1 MSRLIK
7 AALLLLV
14 IFSIAIGI
22 ILFRPSLVLS
32 TLVRSS
38 AAELGF
44 EISSMLANRL
54 GPNYT
59 ELAELVLL
67 SDEQEIRMQGIRAEY
82 SLSQLLPAAY
92 NPFT

>member
-14 IFSIAIGI
+14 IFSIAFGI

-32 TLVRSS
+32 TLVRSN

-54 GPNYT
+54 G
-59 ELAELVLL
+59 
-67 SDEQEIRMQGIRAEY
+67 SDQGAKH
-82 SLSQLLPAAY
+82 
-92 NPFT
+92 